1 MLTKRG
7 LRCFF
12 GILVAR
18 DRITVLPARIARMP
32 IYALGPHRPAIDPT
46 AYVTDTAVL
55 IGKVELQAESSV
67 WFGAT
72 LRGDNEPIVIGQGS
86 NVQEGAVLHTD
97 PGSPLTVHDHVTV
110 GHQAMLHGCT
120 IGEGSLIG
128 IQAVVLNN
136 AVIGKHCLIGACAL
150 VTTGMTIPDGS
161 LVLGSPAKVIRP
173 LTEAE
178 IADIQRGVKTYV
190 ERARMFRKE
199 FTRID

>member
-1 MLTKRG
+1 M
-7 LRCFF
+7 
-12 GILVAR
+12 A
-18 DRITVLPARIARMP
+18 
-32 IYALGPHRPAIDPT
+32 IYALGAHRPTIHET
-46 AYVTDTAVL
+46 AYVTESASVM
-55 IGKVELQAESSV
+55 GKVELKANSSI
-67 WFGAT
+67 WFGAV
-72 LRGDNEPIVIGQGS
+72 LRGDNEPIVIGEGA

-97 PGSPLTVHDHVTV
+97 PGSPLTLGSHSTV

-136 AVIGKHCLIGACAL
+136 AVIGKNCLIGACAL

-161 LVLGSPAKVIRP
+161 LVLGSPAKVVRP

-190 ERARMFRKE
+190 ERANMFRKE
-199 FTRID
+199 LTRID